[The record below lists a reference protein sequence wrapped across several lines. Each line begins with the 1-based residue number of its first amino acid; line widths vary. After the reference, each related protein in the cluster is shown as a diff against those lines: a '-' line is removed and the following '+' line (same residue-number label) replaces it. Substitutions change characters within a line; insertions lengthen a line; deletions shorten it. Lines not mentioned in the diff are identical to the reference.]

1 MLLLVEPQSTLW
13 FGSTVRL
20 DVINMSYFGLWR
32 LWVVDGYSHF
42 FQGFDNLWFL
52 EIKWLQFTSTALIFN
67 INPLANSTCCIDIN
81 TSCLLFFY
89 HFWDSTVEFSA
100 FFVRIRSSIFM
111 FKYHSR

>member
-67 INPLANSTCCIDIN
+67 INPIIIPHGALISTH
-81 TSCLLFFY
+81 L
-89 HFWDSTVEFSA
+89 A
-100 FFVRIRSSIFM
+100 FFSFIIFGIALWNSVH
-111 FKYHSR
+111 FLLE

>member
-20 DVINMSYFGLWR
+20 DIINMSYFGLWR

-52 EIKWLQFTSTALIFN
+52 ETKWLQFTPTALIFN
-67 INPLANSTCCIDIN
+67 INPLANSTCCID
-81 TSCLLFFY
+81 
-89 HFWDSTVEFSA
+89 STHLA
-100 FFVRIRSSIFM
+100 FFSFIIFGIALWNSVH
-111 FKYHSR
+111 FLLG